1 MKIGTVTKL
10 DKRNKATSKKL
21 SDNLMSKNCDV
32 ITVFPIFGQF
42 GETQK
47 PDFGRIVCKTYVF
60 INSSLPSYKN

>member
-42 GETQK
+42 GKIQK
-47 PDFGRIVCKTYVF
+47 PDPGRA
-60 INSSLPSYKN
+60 